1 MLQLFRGI
9 NAVVYGYIF
18 SSIVYFYAYAK
29 IKKYFYSGAWPDT
42 IQIDIDNKTEIEEI
56 VEINQNRDLV
66 KHLSYTFVA
75 ASIAEALS
83 LLFYYPYDLIKT
95 RM

>member
-42 IQIDIDNKTEIEEI
+42 FQIDIDNSGDAQEE
-56 VEINQNRDLV
+56 VAKNQNRDLV

>member
-42 IQIDIDNKTEIEEI
+42 IQIDIDNSIEAQE
-56 VEINQNRDLV
+56 E
-66 KHLSYTFVA
+66 VA
-75 ASIAEALS
+75 
-83 LLFYYPYDLIKT
+83 IK
-95 RM
+95 